1 MTPQNATMTPRTAAV
16 INKVLA
22 ALAIAAFAVAA
33 ITLFPSFGPST
44 AAKAAPIASKSDKLN
59 VATADPT
66 CAEQN
71 WPNFNNSCLRRA
83 ESNTA
88 VKQVRLVTTDKL

>member
-1 MTPQNATMTPRTAAV
+1 MTSTSKPIAPETAAL
-16 INKVLA
+16 INKGLA
-22 ALAIAAFAVAA
+22 ILAIAAFLAA
-33 ITLFPSFGPST
+33 AATVFPSFQPS
-44 AAKAAPIASKSDKLN
+44 AAANAIPIAMKADRLN
-59 VATADPT
+59 IATADPV

-88 VKQVRLVTTDKL
+88 VKQVRLVTTDRL